1 MQKFW
6 YHSPVRFY
14 KSIEELED
22 MTNPQNTQ
30 YYGHKNPYPLEYNSY
45 HRFLIPNYQN
55 EVPEDKELQLW
66 LVGDE
71 EEQIPCRFGV
81 YQNKLISVTFICYEI
96 YLFGHFQIRTEDGDV
111 LFYSNCVRF
120 VDSTEDDGR
129 KFIRIATKHT
139 YAKNMFAFA
148 DQQHDWMVTNLP
160 GYCLGEFSVDEEV
173 DSGQSGNMES
183 TVINDA
189 LLEESVSY
197 LFQIEGD
204 NNIMTFISVHSVN
217 NDFYIDGT
225 KRTRKEKPEVEELS
239 AAVTFKFTNQKN
251 ENGFNILLDEDEI
264 FDDAFT
270 KMLANGEKTA
280 VYTYNSNYI
289 IPIENA

>member
-14 KSIEELED
+14 KTMEELED

-66 LVGDE
+66 IVGDE
-71 EEQIPCRFGV
+71 EIRIPCEFGI
-81 YQNKLISVTFICYEI
+81 YQNKLVRVSFICYEI
-96 YLFGHFQIRTEDGDV
+96 YLSGRFEIRTEDGDV
-111 LFYSNCVRF
+111 LFYSNCVQF
-120 VDSTEDDGR
+120 VDSEDDEGR

-139 YAKNMFAFA
+139 YAKNIFPFAN
-148 DQQHDWMVTNLP
+148 QQHDWMVTSLP
-160 GYCLGEFSVDEEV
+160 GYCLGEFSVDEDV
-173 DSGQSGNMES
+173 DSGQSGNLET

-225 KRTRKEKPEVEELS
+225 KRTRKEKPEIGDNS
-239 AAVTFKFTNQKN
+239 AWITMKFSNVKDKN
-251 ENGFNILLDEDEI
+251 GLNIILDESKI
-264 FDDAFT
+264 FDDVIKKA
-270 KMLANGEKTA
+270 LSNDLKT
-280 VYTYNSNYI
+280 VLYTYNNNKNA
-289 IPIENA
+289 IPTG